1 MGIFSRMTDIINSN
15 LTALLDKAEDPQKM
29 IRMMIQE
36 MEETLVEVRSSSARV
51 IADRKTTGRRLDRM
65 RQESHEWEEKAVL
78 AIGKGREDLA
88 RAALNEKQQIER
100 EIEIVDQELASLDEH
115 LDHLTEE
122 VGQLQTKLT
131 DAKAKQKAMLMRQSS
146 VESRLRVKRQNN
158 KATID
163 DAFDKFERFERR
175 MDDYEGQIESMDM
188 GTESKTDLKSQIDAL
203 ENNDKINDEL
213 AKLKE
218 KMTKVNE

>member
-65 RQESHEWEEKAVL
+65 RQESSEWEKKAML
-78 AIGKGREDLA
+78 AIEKGREDLA
-88 RAALNEKQQIER
+88 RAALNEKQQAEQ
-100 EIEIVDQELASLDEH
+100 EIDLVDEELRSLDEH
-115 LDHLTEE
+115 LTHLNEE

-131 DAKAKQKAMLMRQSS
+131 DAKAKQKAMVMRQSS

-158 KATID
+158 KADID
-163 DAFDKFERFERR
+163 NAFEKFERFERR
-175 MDDYEGQIESMDM
+175 MDNLEGQLESMDL
-188 GTESKTDLKSQIDAL
+188 GADSKTDLKSQIDSL
-203 ENNDKINDEL
+203 KNDDKINDEL
-213 AKLKE
+213 ARLKE
-218 KMTKVNE
+218 KMTKVD